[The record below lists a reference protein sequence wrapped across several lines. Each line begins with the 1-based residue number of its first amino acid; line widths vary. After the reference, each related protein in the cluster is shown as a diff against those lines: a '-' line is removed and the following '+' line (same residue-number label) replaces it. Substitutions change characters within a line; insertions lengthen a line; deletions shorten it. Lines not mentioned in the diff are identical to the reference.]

1 MKIYVA
7 LLFAFILSNVLSAFE
22 LENETTWHRLTYYN
36 QSNVIIGDYLFSCAS
51 TAIECFLVE
60 PDGSL
65 TLQRTYEQWGLVG
78 GMQYSTENS
87 LLYLYLPHYIKGEDG
102 WLKTFTVNEDILTL
116 VDVVEDISSYTP
128 RGDFVYH
135 LDTHILIG
143 EPGSWPSYNKQ
154 SHAYEYLTYQYDH
167 ILGGRDNLLV
177 AQSYADSVVRF
188 YDVSEINNPQILC
201 EHDQLDFI
209 DLNSE
214 VMFFSDDLWMVT
226 MQRDV
231 VFFDVSDMA
240 NVHEVNRFN
249 LSNSNSTYPM
259 IRPQPMSD
267 SQWLFLLANGDYWV
281 YDLSDYM
288 NPVELHHWCYETPA
302 VVSHPIIHNGTML
315 YQNEENCGIL
325 AADLSTLPAFN
336 PQFYGHAVPFRFSTM
351 IDDCIY
357 EVRSYSLYKINPQTQ
372 EEIELCPVPIFSGK
386 EYYVS
391 DNFLYITWASFPVGN
406 HLCVVDLSTQDVV
419 FYQNAGGDYPLAVQN
434 DILFY
439 SRGDFIDIYEFTE
452 NGTLQLLQ
460 SIDTVYGGH
469 AFIFDDDHVWLSY
482 CENNKLYNTQTKEI
496 EYEYGMEFMNSPYC
510 HNVPYLFGDRL
521 IVSNLLMNHATEVRL
536 YDVSSL
542 ENPVLLD
549 TKMFDEQCF
558 PIYCQI
564 GDELL
569 ECISETGIAEV
580 FTAIQ
585 DAFTSPTGEVDFGM
599 LVNNLYVD
607 EIHQRIGAGSYYF
620 FKTFLYTPTAADPQL
635 APLPAV
641 SLGNYPNPF
650 KPAAAGRGPATTIY
664 FETTNAHES
673 AQIEIFN
680 VRGQKVKELKADMSS
695 RPQRR
700 DLSYSTTWDGCD
712 SNGTPVAGGVYLYQ
726 LKADGKALGQSKM
739 LLLK

>member
-1 MKIYVA
+1 
-7 LLFAFILSNVLSAFE
+7 
-22 LENETTWHRLTYYN
+22 
-36 QSNVIIGDYLFSCAS
+36 
-51 TAIECFLVE
+51 
-60 PDGSL
+60 
-65 TLQRTYEQWGLVG
+65 
-78 GMQYSTENS
+78 
-87 LLYLYLPHYIKGEDG
+87 
-102 WLKTFTVNEDILTL
+102 
-116 VDVVEDISSYTP
+116 
-128 RGDFVYH
+128 
-135 LDTHILIG
+135 
-143 EPGSWPSYNKQ
+143 
-154 SHAYEYLTYQYDH
+154 
-167 ILGGRDNLLV
+167 
-177 AQSYADSVVRF
+177 
-188 YDVSEINNPQILC
+188 
-201 EHDQLDFI
+201 
-209 DLNSE
+209 
-214 VMFFSDDLWMVT
+214 
-226 MQRDV
+226 
-231 VFFDVSDMA
+231 
-240 NVHEVNRFN
+240 
-249 LSNSNSTYPM
+249 
-259 IRPQPMSD
+259 
-267 SQWLFLLANGDYWV
+267 
-281 YDLSDYM
+281 
-288 NPVELHHWCYETPA
+288 
-302 VVSHPIIHNGTML
+302 
-315 YQNEENCGIL
+315 
-325 AADLSTLPAFN
+325 
-336 PQFYGHAVPFRFSTM
+336 
-351 IDDCIY
+351 
-357 EVRSYSLYKINPQTQ
+357 
-372 EEIELCPVPIFSGK
+372 
-386 EYYVS
+386 
-391 DNFLYITWASFPVGN
+391 
-406 HLCVVDLSTQDVV
+406 
-419 FYQNAGGDYPLAVQN
+419 
-434 DILFY
+434 
-439 SRGDFIDIYEFTE
+439 
-452 NGTLQLLQ
+452 
-460 SIDTVYGGH
+460 VYGGH

-482 CENNKLYNTQTKEI
+482 CENNKLYNTQTREI
-496 EYEYGMEFMNSPYC
+496 EHEYGMEFMNSPYC